1 MILGKYIA
9 DSSVAAKKVK
19 VEVLQHI
26 HTIAKAADENLSR
39 TDCMDVFGAIALSG
53 VMLQH
58 AFMLGRGGKC
68 IKDLEEQLKVMEEEL
83 KNESEA
89 KGSPQGS
96 GPDTAADG

>member
-9 DSSVAAKKVK
+9 DSSIAAKKVK

-58 AFMLGRGGKC
+58 AFMLGRGG
-68 IKDLEEQLKVMEEEL
+68 QVH
-83 KNESEA
+83 
-89 KGSPQGS
+89 KGLRG
-96 GPDTAADG
+96 AAEGDGRGA